1 MQPKVRLCRAAFGRF
16 GLLDLYVTLRCLRWG
31 GCRRRGLAEP
41 SGPSELLGPMGEL
54 AMLAPRAS
62 SVALELRA
70 QLGLVEDWSSLKLE
84 VVVGK
89 VAIGSI
95 LAACRAD
102 GLQHMH
108 HAAKPASTSE
118 SGSYLLPFWT
128 AFPILAHAGAEQQL
142 ASLNRHGVRGDERLG
157 AWGA

>member
-1 MQPKVRLCRAAFGRF
+1 MPPRVRLCRAAFGHVL
-16 GLLDLYVTLRCLRWG
+16 LLDLYVTLRCLRWG

-84 VVVGK
+84 VQMGK
-89 VAIGSI
+89 GAVDTV
-95 LAACRAD
+95 LAACKAD
-102 GLQHMH
+102 SIQHMY
-108 HAAKPASTSE
+108 HAAKPASTPE
-118 SGSYLLPFWT
+118 SDSYLLPFWP

-142 ASLNRHGVRGDERLG
+142 ASLNRHGAR
-157 AWGA
+157 